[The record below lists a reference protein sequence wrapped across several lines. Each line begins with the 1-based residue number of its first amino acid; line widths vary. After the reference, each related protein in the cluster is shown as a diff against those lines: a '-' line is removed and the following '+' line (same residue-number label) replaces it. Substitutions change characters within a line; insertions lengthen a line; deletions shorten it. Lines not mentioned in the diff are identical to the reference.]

1 MRTDAS
7 PASAN
12 GRRESIYIDGF
23 AHTNPIP
30 AAARVGNVVYA
41 SSLHG
46 KDPATG
52 EIAPT
57 LDEQVKFMFQH
68 LQTLIEAAGGT
79 TDDIVKV
86 TVWLAD
92 RSQRDAINREWIAL
106 FPDPDSRPA
115 RHTMQAELD
124 GGQLVICDFVAVL
137 SGQSGS
143 EGEKQ

>member
-1 MRTDAS
+1 MGTDVS
-7 PASAN
+7 PAPGD

-52 EIAPT
+52 EVAPT
-57 LDEQVKFMFQH
+57 LDEQVKFLFQH
-68 LQTLIEAAGGT
+68 LRRLIEAAGGT
-79 TDDIVKV
+79 TEDIVKV
-86 TVWLAD
+86 TLWLAD

-106 FPDPDSRPA
+106 FPDPESRPA
-115 RHTMQAELD
+115 RHSIQAELD
-124 GGQLVICDFVAVL
+124 GGQLVVCDFVAIL
-137 SGQSGS
+137 NEQSGS
-143 EGEKQ
+143 EGE